1 MPLDPSVALQV
12 KPPEIDSSKSLNAL
26 ANYQMAGAHA
36 QLYGMQAR
44 MQELKL
50 SALQQVGQAMAN
62 GDEDGVQDAI
72 GRVGLVDPEAGKTMQ
87 GLHQAVRI
95 AKAGNQQARQ
105 GGVDPESYNA
115 FPDVK
120 QTVTDT
126 LAKQDANSRANTT
139 QRLTLAGNAATGYLA
154 SKTPEAWHSV
164 VDELGK
170 SPLFTPQ
177 EIKQLHAEPDSM
189 HTSHAK
195 RWQAGA
201 QTAAQYMENSGQA
214 AGNRPTV
221 KTPESEIVAPNPS
234 DPNAI
239 PADGRVQPNSDPA
252 EAKAD
257 QESDPRF
264 KEVPNVPLDNGPK
277 QPGTLVQG
285 QNPALMKAKEESIAH
300 YNKEIVPAGNAAAQ
314 QRAELGTI
322 RSQLQSGKISTGITA
337 KLRETVSQFIY
348 EGSGHNLK
356 LAHDLTGINPETSDI
371 MNKSSTRLGFDMAR
385 TQGARE
391 AVQVIQFALSANPN
405 MLNTKEGAL
414 KLTDLLDKTAEWNV
428 DRQDY
433 AGKYLMKNR
442 HLVDF
447 DAWHNGAHPVQ
458 QYTSQAVPYQIP
470 ASHDKLQDGV
480 TYEDKKGDK
489 WKWSGKDN
497 HFAPVD

>member
-105 GGVDPESYNA
+105 GGVDPEGYNA

-120 QTVTDT
+120 QTVTST
-126 LAKQDANSRANTT
+126 LAKQDENTRANTV
-139 QRLTLAGNAATGYLA
+139 QRLAVGGSAASTYLA
-154 SKTPEAWHSV
+154 NKTPTAWNAGV
-164 VDELGK
+164 TEMEK
-170 SPLFTPQ
+170 SGLYTPQ
-177 EIKQLHAEPDSM
+177 EIKDMRAEPADK
-189 HTSHAK
+189 HESHAM
-195 RWQAGA
+195 RMQAGA
-201 QTAAQYMENSGQA
+201 QTAAQYMENSGQSK
-214 AGNRPTV
+214 GNQPTL
-221 KTPESEIVAPNPS
+221 KTPESEIVAPNPTA
-234 DPNAI
+234 PGAI

-252 EAKAD
+252 EAKAH

-264 KEVPNVPLDNGPK
+264 KEVPDVLLDNGPK

-285 QNPALMKAKEESIAH
+285 QNPTMLEAKKESVDK
-300 YNKEIVPAGNAAAQ
+300 YNKEIMPQGNAAHA

-322 RSQLQSGKISTGITA
+322 RSQLQSGKISPGILS
-337 KLRETVSQFIY
+337 KLKETVAQFIY
-348 EGSGHNLK
+348 EGSNHNLK
-356 LAHDLTGINPETSDI
+356 LAHDLTGIDPSVSEV

-414 KLTDLLDKTAEWNV
+414 RLTDLLDKTAEWHE
-428 DRQDY
+428 DKQDY
-433 AGKYLMKNR
+433 AGKYLMKNQ
-442 HLVDF
+442 HLVGLDSWF
-447 DAWHNGAHPVQ
+447 NRAHPIQ
-458 QYTSQAVPYQIP
+458 TYTSQAVPYQIP